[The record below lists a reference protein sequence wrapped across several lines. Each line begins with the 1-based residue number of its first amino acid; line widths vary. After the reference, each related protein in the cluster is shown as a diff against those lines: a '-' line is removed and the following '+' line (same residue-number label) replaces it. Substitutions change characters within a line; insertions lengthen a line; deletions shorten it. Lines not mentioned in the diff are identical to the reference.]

1 MVGVASDSMSPSLK
15 RASEA
20 EQALASMKKL
30 KRMSTEDVEEL
41 ALRSSHG
48 PVNGFMSQVERAD
61 SDSESETEQLELLI
75 MQIPVEEGFDA
86 SPKVTSPKITTQIPV
101 EEGFFRLR
109 VEEAEED
116 E

>member
-30 KRMSTEDVEEL
+30 KRMSAEDVEEL
-41 ALRSSHG
+41 ALRSSHD
-48 PVNGFMSQVERAD
+48 PVNGFMSRVKKAD
-61 SDSESETEQLELLI
+61 SDSESELPI
-75 MQIPVEEGFDA
+75 MQIPAEEGLDA
-86 SPKVTSPKITTQIPV
+86 SPKITPPKITTQIPV

-109 VEEAEED
+109 VEEAEE
-116 E
+116 

>member
-41 ALRSSHG
+41 ALRSSHD
-48 PVNGFMSQVERAD
+48 PVNGFMSRVKKAD
-61 SDSESETEQLELLI
+61 SDSESELPI

-86 SPKVTSPKITTQIPV
+86 SPKITSPKMTTQIPV

-109 VEEAEED
+109 VEEAEE